1 MASTDALPVPRKN
14 AAYRLTFGI
23 FKSDGTLITGATGL
37 DSEVSKDAGTF
48 ADCTAEATEIA
59 TSSGV
64 YYLDL
69 SSTEMNAD
77 TVCVLVKSTSTGA
90 VPVVITLY
98 PQEAGDIRVNPTYWN
113 DTAVAT
119 PTTAGVPEVDVTYWT
134 GEAVIATTAT
144 GVPRVDVH
152 RLNGVTASAINFEK
166 SASTIK
172 RGTVDTASFTPT
184 TTAFESDDVTEA
196 TASHYV
202 GRNVIFTSGAL
213 LEQAA
218 RITAYS
224 LVGANGRFTTTAMTE
239 APANNDTFVIV

>member
-77 TVCVLVKSTSTGA
+77 TVCVLVKSSSTGA

-224 LVGANGRFTTTAMTE
+224 LVGANGRFTVTTMTE
-239 APANNDTFVIV
+239 SPANNDTFVIV